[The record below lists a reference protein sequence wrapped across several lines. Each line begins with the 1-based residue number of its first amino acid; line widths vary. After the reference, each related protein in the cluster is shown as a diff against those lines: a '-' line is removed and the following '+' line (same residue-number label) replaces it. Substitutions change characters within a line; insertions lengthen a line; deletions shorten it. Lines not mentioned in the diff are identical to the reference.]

1 MKTSRVK
8 PSKLAGVKA
17 LKVTK
22 SILRIW
28 LDDGREIGV
37 LIQEVPDLNWLV
49 KGKPKQ
55 RAHWMLERGGA
66 VIFWPELKGRVEIS
80 RLLDPRPFA

>member
-1 MKTSRVK
+1 MKKLTVK
-8 PSKLAGVKA
+8 TAKQAGVKA

-55 RAHWMLERGGA
+55 RAHWVLERGGA
-66 VIFWPELKGRVEIS
+66 VIFWPDLKGRVEVS